1 MNLLISLLFAF
12 DAILPTDNEM
22 LDAIRRDPYLAA
34 GNLHP
39 YIAPEVKNPKKLDT
53 KAPRGFKPFYFSY
66 YGRHGSRHMSGAIDN
81 ISEIVKALDGLSAQG
96 ALTEQGEKLRGWMQW
111 TEKEHKGNMG
121 TLTRIGYKEEQG
133 ISQRFAKRYKRIFRQ
148 RNRKMVVSRSS
159 PILRSALT
167 GTSFIMELRKHY
179 PKLDYDV
186 LAGER
191 YYYTKWDDNAV
202 VNNAEGNVTDSLM
215 RARFDTV
222 SFMTRFFKDTTAL
235 RKLLASKG
243 AGVDDLQYMVIHI
256 LSISKCLDAE
266 ADPFECFSED
276 ELYQYA
282 VVHNARVAA
291 WFLHSKETGVFRD
304 TNAGAPLINEF
315 IARADEAIKGNDI
328 CANLRFGHDS
338 GVAPMFSF
346 LHAAGY
352 EQHAPL
358 AETYITWPNYK
369 HVFMGCNLAM
379 VFYRNR
385 KGEVLVKLLENEKE
399 TTIPAIPSYCGPYY
413 RWEDFKEY
421 CSRRM

>member
-12 DAILPTDNEM
+12 AAILPTDNEM

-39 YIAPEVKNPKKLDT
+39 YIAPEETNPKNLDT
-53 KAPRGFKPFYFSY
+53 KAPKGFKPFYFSY
-66 YGRHGSRHMSGAIDN
+66 YGRHGSRHMSGTYEVIDG
-81 ISEIVKALDGLSAQG
+81 IVKALDELSGQG
-96 ALTEQGEKLRGWMQW
+96 ALTEQGEKLRTWMQW
-111 TEKEHKGNMG
+111 TGKQHKDNMG
-121 TLTRIGYKEEQG
+121 TLTSIGYKEEQG
-133 ISQRFAKRYKRIFRQ
+133 ISQRYAKRYRRIFRQ
-148 RNRKMVVSRSS
+148 RSRRMVVSRSS

-167 GTSFIMELRKHY
+167 GTSYIMEMRRHF
-179 PKLDYDV
+179 PKLDFDV
-186 LAGER
+186 KAGDR
-191 YYYTKWDDNAV
+191 YYFTRWDDNEAV
-202 VNNAEGNVTDSLM
+202 DRAEENVTDSLI

-222 SFMTRFFKDTTAL
+222 SFMTKFFKDTTVL
-235 RKLLASKG
+235 RKFLNAKG
-243 AGVDDLQYMVIHI
+243 AGVDELQYMLIHI
-256 LSISKCLDAE
+256 LSISKCLDSE

-276 ELYQYA
+276 EIFQYA
-282 VVHNARVAA
+282 VVHNARAAA

-304 TNAGAPLINEF
+304 TNAGRPLINEF
-315 IARADEAIKGNDI
+315 ICRADEAIAGNSI
-328 CANLRFGHDS
+328 CADLRFGHDS

-346 LHAAGY
+346 LHTEGY

-358 AETYITWPNYK
+358 ADTYITWPNYK
-369 HVFMGCNLAM
+369 HIFMACHLAM

-399 TTIPAIPSYCGPYY
+399 TTIPAIPSYSGPYY